1 MASGEADD
9 HGLGVSCALS
19 VLYSFLMNPFSLRYS
34 VPATVAVELTTMV
47 SLGLDD
53 FVIGTNDGGVFRC
66 WNLGQAASERSS
78 KRQLQLLPLRRHRF
92 MVSTLLRTEM
102 DGHQIVISCD
112 LSGQAYYHDMR
123 HEDEV
128 YTYIF

>member
-1 MASGEADD
+1 MPI
-9 HGLGVSCALS
+9 HTTR
-19 VLYSFLMNPFSLRYS
+19 YTRYHHSFDLRYS
-34 VPATVAVELTTMV
+34 LPATVAVELTTMV

-53 FVIGTNDGGVFRC
+53 FVLGSNDGSVYRC
-66 WNLGQAASERSS
+66 WSLGRQGATDRSS

-128 YTYIF
+128 FIFVN

>member
-1 MASGEADD
+1 MTIQHVIQFE
-9 HGLGVSCALS
+9 HPTC
-19 VLYSFLMNPFSLRYS
+19 YFRYS
-34 VPATVAVELTTMV
+34 VSATVAVELTTMV
-47 SLGLDD
+47 SLGIDD
-53 FVIGTNDGGVFRC
+53 FVLGTNDGGVYRC
-66 WNLGQAASERSS
+66 WSLGRQGATDRSS

-92 MVSTLLRTEM
+92 MVSTLLRTEI

-128 YTYIF
+128 L

>member
-1 MASGEADD
+1 
-9 HGLGVSCALS
+9 
-19 VLYSFLMNPFSLRYS
+19 
-34 VPATVAVELTTMV
+34 MV

-53 FVIGTNDGGVFRC
+53 FVIGTNDGGVYRC
-66 WNLGQAASERSS
+66 WSLGRQAASERSS

-128 YTYIF
+128 LFFFLTEYCILIVFEPLSPGYCSIDCPNTVTLQECNCL